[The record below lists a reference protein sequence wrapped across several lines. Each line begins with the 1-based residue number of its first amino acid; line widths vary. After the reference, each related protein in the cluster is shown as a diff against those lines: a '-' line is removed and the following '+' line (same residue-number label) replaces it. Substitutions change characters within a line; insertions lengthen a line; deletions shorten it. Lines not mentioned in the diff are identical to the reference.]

1 MLMLMM
7 MLLPPTPQPTPHAL
21 FLFRR
26 EEPVYLLQDGGH
38 LDCNAL
44 LALSHPLLVRVA
56 FSWRVVR
63 RALTCVLRVLT
74 CVLRVLTCVR
84 ARLLDRIE
92 GNRVGGCW
100 L

>member
-1 MLMLMM
+1 MVVCYNG
-7 MLLPPTPQPTPHAL
+7 ARA
-21 FLFRR
+21 RR
-26 EEPVYLLQDGGH
+26 EEPVHLLQDGGH

-74 CVLRVLTCVR
+74 CVR